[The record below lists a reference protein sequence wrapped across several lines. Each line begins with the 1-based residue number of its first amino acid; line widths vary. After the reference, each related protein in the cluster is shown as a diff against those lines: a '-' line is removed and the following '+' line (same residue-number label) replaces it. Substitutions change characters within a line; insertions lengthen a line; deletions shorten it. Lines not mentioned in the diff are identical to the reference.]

1 MRRLTAALVG
11 LLFLAGCADP
21 GARPLPVRQAPTGTI
36 FVSKGETVYDVAR
49 RYGVPLRDLIEAN
62 RLEPPYALR
71 AGQPLVLPVPQEY
84 VVRKGDTIYAI
95 SRQYQLDMGELVRL
109 NGIGAPYTIRVGQ
122 TLRLPGRRPGQGT
135 MIAQAPA
142 AGMPVRKPEGPP
154 PTVVPPPSRSSRTI
168 ETAELPPLDGTAP
181 AAPASRP
188 APTTMS
194 ARRGVEVQELPALG
208 DPAPAP
214 ASPAGSPPTPAG
226 SAASAAGPST
236 IAPSTNAPSTVAPS
250 TVGPSTAARDPAP
263 LPPAASPPR
272 SQPAPAPSAAGGI
285 VAAAPSVPPPAAAPA
300 RPPPG
305 KAGRFAWPVEGPVVS
320 EFGPKEGGLHN
331 DGINIGAARGTPV
344 LAAESGVVAYA
355 GNELRGFGNLLL
367 IRHEGGLVTA
377 YAHLDTLQVDRGQ
390 TVRRGQ
396 QIGTVGQTGNVRSP
410 QLHFEVRRGSR
421 VLDPRDHLDASGPAA
436 RQTSELR

>member
-1 MRRLTAALVG
+1 MHRLTAALVG

-62 RLEPPYALR
+62 RLEPPYTLR

-95 SRQYQLDMGELVRL
+95 SRQYQIDMGELVRL
-109 NGIGAPYTIRVGQ
+109 NGISAPYTIRVGQ

-135 MIAQAPA
+135 TVAQAPA
-142 AGMPVRKPEGPP
+142 AAMPVRKPEGPP

-168 ETAELPPLDGTAP
+168 ETAELPPLEGAAP
-181 AAPASRP
+181 AATASRP
-188 APTTMS
+188 VPGPAPATTS
-194 ARRGVEVQELPALG
+194 ARRGVDVQELPALG
-208 DPAPAP
+208 DPAPD
-214 ASPAGSPPTPAG
+214 SPAGSPPAPAG
-226 SAASAAGPST
+226 SAPSAVG
-236 IAPSTNAPSTVAPS
+236 PS
-250 TVGPSTAARDPAP
+250 TVGPSTVGPSTVARDPAP
-263 LPPAASPPR
+263 QPPAASPPR
-272 SQPAPAPSAAGGI
+272 PQPAPATSAAGGI
-285 VAAAPSVPPPAAAPA
+285 AAAPSVPPPAAAPA
-300 RPPPG
+300 RPSPG
-305 KAGRFAWPVEGPVVS
+305 KAGRFAWPVSGPVVS

-331 DGINIGAARGTPV
+331 DGINIGAPRGTPV

-377 YAHLDTLQVDRGQ
+377 YAHLDTLQVERGQ

-421 VLDPRDHLDASGPAA
+421 VLDPRDHLDGSAPAA